1 MTIPRVVAPS
11 GGRPPPCGELCSH
24 RQLQITAIVRESTD
38 VRTYFLSAAEDLPR
52 PFAPGQFN
60 MLLLPGFGEAAI
72 SISSDPAT
80 PEIIGHT
87 VRAVGSLTGA
97 LASLTPGDPVLVRG
111 PYGIPWPVP
120 LDDRPPLAAD
130 LLLVAG
136 GVGIASL
143 RAAIHAVL
151 SRRNRYRRVMLA
163 CGAKTP
169 TGLLYR
175 REHAAWQ
182 ASGIEVQ
189 LIVDAPLPGWTGPV
203 GFVPDL
209 LSGLQLDPAN
219 TTVLCCGPEPMMRAV
234 RRAVV
239 AHGFG
244 LDQLFLALE
253 RRMSCGIG
261 LCGLCQLGPFFLCR
275 DGPVFRAD
283 TVLPFLDTPAI

>member
-1 MTIPRVVAPS
+1 MTSPWVVTPS
-11 GGRPPPCGELCSH
+11 AGRPPPRGELCSH
-24 RQLQITAIVRESTD
+24 RQLQITAIIRESTD
-38 VRTYFLSAAEDLPR
+38 VRTYFLSAAENLPR
-52 PFAPGQFN
+52 SFAPGQFN

-87 VRAVGSLTGA
+87 VRALGSLTGA
-97 LASLTPGDPVLVRG
+97 LAGLAPGDPVFVRG

-120 LDDRPPLAAD
+120 LDDHPPLTAD

-151 SRRNRYRRVMLA
+151 SRRGRYRRIVVA

-169 TGLLYR
+169 TELLYR
-175 REHAAWQ
+175 HEHAAWQ
-182 ASGIEVQ
+182 AGGIEVR
-189 LIVDAPLPGWTGPV
+189 LIVDKPLPGWTGPV
-203 GFVPDL
+203 GVVPEL
-209 LSGLQLDPAN
+209 LPGLKLDPAS
-219 TTVLCCGPEPMMRAV
+219 TTVLCCGPEPTMRAV
-234 RRAVV
+234 RQALI
-239 AHGFG
+239 AHGIG
-244 LDQLFLALE
+244 LDQIFLALE

-283 TVLPFLDTPAI
+283 TVLSFLDTPAV